1 MLYMPTI
8 VAFMGARAMFQMSW
22 MLPMTLM
29 QMAMPALPV
38 QEKQAKA

>member
-8 VAFMGARAMFQMSW
+8 AAYMGVRAMFQMSW

-29 QMAMPALPV
+29 QMAMPALPAK
-38 QEKQAKA
+38 EKQAKA

>member
-8 VAFMGARAMFQMSW
+8 AAFMGVRALVQMSW
-22 MLPMTLM
+22 MLPMTFL
-29 QMAMPALPV
+29 QMAKPALPV